1 MATYTGDEIFQMAME
16 MEETGE
22 VLYEA
27 MAAAARNDAVSNL
40 CRRLAAQERQHH
52 KVFER
57 MRQALPTGRP
67 ARWEAMEFDQ
77 ALINDRIVPDPGEAL
92 RIASSG
98 SLTETLELAIQLE
111 RDAVSFYSDMLKCV
125 EAGDA
130 EAVGRIIE
138 EERRHAEELLVAR
151 RNLH

>member
-40 CRRLAAQERQHH
+40 CRRLAGQEREHY

-57 MRQALPTGRP
+57 MRRSLPTGRP
-67 ARWEAMEFDQ
+67 ARWEAVEFDQ

-130 EAVGRIIE
+130 EAVGRIID
-138 EERRHAEELLVAR
+138 EERRHAEELLIAR
-151 RNLH
+151 RSLH